1 VYDHASGRCA
11 ITGGAFYSPLLI
23 RFPGEYLSDY
33 FFADYCAGWIRKLD
47 PLDNAVVTFATGI
60 SFPVDLKVSD
70 DGDLYYL
77 ARGTGAATGVVYRIT
92 YGAAPSISSH
102 PASRTVA
109 PGGSV
114 TFSVRASGQAPLR
127 YQWQRNGAN
136 IAGATAPDYRISSVS
151 QADNGAR
158 FRAVVSNAAGSVTSN
173 QAVLTVS
180 ANRAPTATITQ
191 PAAGLL
197 YRGGMVINYSG
208 TGTDPEQG
216 NLPAS
221 AFTWRV
227 DFHHD
232 AHTHPFIQ
240 PRNGATGGSFTIPT
254 TGHTET
260 NVWYRIYLTVRDSG
274 GLTHTTQRDIRPR
287 KVQLTLATNPAGL
300 LLRLDG
306 QPVTTPLTFQS
317 VVGVVRTLGAMSPQ
331 ASGGS
336 TYQFV
341 SWSDGGAA
349 THNIS
354 TPATNMTYRATYRVS
369 SSGTGSGLSVTYFNN
384 ADLTGTTVTRTD
396 PIVAFTWGA
405 GSPAAAIAADTF
417 SARWTGQVQAQF
429 TQVYTFYT
437 QSDDGVRLWVNGQ
450 LLVNNWTDHA
460 TTENS
465 GTISLTAG
473 QRYAIRME
481 FYEKGGSAIARLFWS
496 SASTPKELVPRTRLF
511 P

>member
-1 VYDHASGRCA
+1 
-11 ITGGAFYSPLLI
+11 
-23 RFPGEYLSDY
+23 
-33 FFADYCAGWIRKLD
+33 
-47 PLDNAVVTFATGI
+47 
-60 SFPVDLKVSD
+60 
-70 DGDLYYL
+70 
-77 ARGTGAATGVVYRIT
+77 
-92 YGAAPSISSH
+92 
-102 PASRTVA
+102 
-109 PGGSV
+109 
-114 TFSVRASGQAPLR
+114 
-127 YQWQRNGAN
+127 
-136 IAGATAPDYRISSVS
+136 
-151 QADNGAR
+151 
-158 FRAVVSNAAGSVTSN
+158 
-173 QAVLTVS
+173 
-180 ANRAPTATITQ
+180 
-191 PAAGLL
+191 
-197 YRGGMVINYSG
+197 MVINYSG

-216 NLPAS
+216 TLPAS

-240 PRNGATGGSFTIPT
+240 PRTGSTSGSFTIPT

-300 LLRLDG
+300 HLRLDG
-306 QPVTTPLTFQS
+306 QPVRTPLTFQS
-317 VVGVVRTLGAMSPQ
+317 VVGVLRNLGAMSPQ
-331 ASGGS
+331 AANGS

-354 TPATNMTYRATYRVS
+354 TPATNRTYTATYRVTN
-369 SSGTGSGLSVTYFNN
+369 SGTGSGLSVTYFNN
-384 ADLTGTTVTRTD
+384 PDLTGTTVTRTD
-396 PIVAFTWGA
+396 PIVAFSWGA

-437 QSDDGVRLWVNGQ
+437 QSDDGVRLWVNGR

-460 TTENS
+460 TTEDG

-473 QRYAIRME
+473 LRYAIRME
-481 FYEKGGSAIARLFWS
+481 FYERAGSATARLFWS
-496 SASTPKELVPRTRLF
+496 SASTPKAIVPRTRLF
-511 P
+511 PQ